1 MADHGLKLGEP
12 IRLTRRFA
20 VICAAVVLTAG
31 ATLAILDRATAIDQL
46 TRMAERNNAD
56 LTTAFGNSIWPEF
69 TTFVNGAHQLTPDQI
84 RTHPRTA
91 ELHRAVVRLM
101 RGTPV
106 LKVKLYDVRGLT
118 VFSTEP
124 GQIGSDYGR
133 NPRFLKAIDGDF
145 ATKLEFRETFN
156 SIAATLQNRYV
167 LSSYVP
173 VRPQNGAGPVEGVV
187 EIYSDVTEFHALILR
202 QGMIHAAFNAAALT
216 AVFLL
221 LLISV
226 WYAEKLIRRHH
237 ARNIALVRNVARAEA
252 ASRAKSEFLANMSHE
267 LRTPLN
273 AVIGMSQVIESEYF
287 GPIAV
292 GKYKEFATDIH
303 DAGAHL
309 LAIIDDVLDF
319 ARVEAGKVEIHVAPV
334 DAAAVVGSA
343 CKLMTETARAGE
355 IDMTVAL
362 APGLPPVRTDPTK
375 FQQIVINVLSNALK
389 FTPAGGSVHVSLARA
404 AAAGSIAVTVT
415 DTGIG
420 IREEDMPLAM
430 APFGQVDA
438 SLTRSFDG
446 TGIGLPLS
454 KRLAELLGG
463 TLEVRSEWGVG
474 TTVEITLPIS
484 PADAGTAGPAED
496 ESAVAVA

>member
-12 IRLTRRFA
+12 IRLARRFA
-20 VICAAVVLTAG
+20 VVCAAVVLAAG
-31 ATLAILDRATAIDQL
+31 ATLAYLDRATAIEQL
-46 TRMAERNNAD
+46 TRMAERNNVD
-56 LTTAFGNSIWPEF
+56 LTIAFGNSIWPEF
-69 TTFVNGAHQLTPDQI
+69 MTFVNDAHRLTPDQI

-91 ELHRAVVRLM
+91 DLHRAVVRLM

-124 GQIGSDYGR
+124 GQIGGDYGS
-133 NPRFLKAIDGDF
+133 NPRFLEAFNGGF
-145 ATKLEFRETFN
+145 ATRLQFRETFN
-156 SIAATLQNRYV
+156 SISAPLQDRYV
-167 LSSYVP
+167 LSSYIP
-173 VRPQNGAGPVEGVV
+173 VRPQDGAGPIEGVV
-187 EIYSDVTEFHALILR
+187 EIYSDVTEFHAHIMR
-202 QGMIHAAFNAAALT
+202 QGLIHAAINAAMLA

-221 LLISV
+221 LLASV
-226 WYAEKLIRRHH
+226 WYAERLIRRHH

-319 ARVEAGKVEIHVAPV
+319 ARVETGKVEIHVAPV
-334 DAAAVVGSA
+334 DAASVVGSA
-343 CKLMTETARAGE
+343 CKLMAEIARAGE
-355 IDMTVAL
+355 IEMTVAL
-362 APGLPPVRTDPTK
+362 PPGLPPIQTDPTK
-375 FQQIVINVLSNALK
+375 FRQIVINVVSNAVK
-389 FTPAGGSVHVSLARA
+389 FTPAGGRVHVSLTRA
-404 AAAGSIAVTVT
+404 ATGGSISVTVT

-420 IREEDMPLAM
+420 IREEDMPLVM

-438 SLTRSFDG
+438 SMSRSFDG
-446 TGIGLPLS
+446 TGLGLPLS

-463 TLEVRSEWGVG
+463 TLEVRSELEVG
-474 TTVEITLPIS
+474 TTVEITLPAKPAPARAES
-484 PADAGTAGPAED
+484 PADD
-496 ESAVAVA
+496 ESVTAVA